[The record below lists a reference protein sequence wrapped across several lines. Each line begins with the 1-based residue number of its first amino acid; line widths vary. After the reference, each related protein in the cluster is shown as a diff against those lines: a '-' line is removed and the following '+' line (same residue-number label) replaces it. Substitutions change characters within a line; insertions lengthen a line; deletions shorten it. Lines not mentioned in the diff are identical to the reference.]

1 MSAAAAAGA
10 APGPISVR
18 RAADDDRPAVLAL
31 LAASLG
37 WERDTTFA
45 EFFAWKHGENPFG
58 PSPAWVAVHDGE
70 IVGFRTFLR
79 WQFEH
84 PDGRRR
90 HAVRAVDT
98 ATAPAFQG
106 KGIFRLL
113 TTTAIEELTAEG
125 VDFVFNT
132 PNDNSRPGY
141 LRMGWSTV
149 GRLPLVAR
157 VAGIGSALRMR
168 ASRVPAER
176 WPVETG
182 AGRDAPAVLADA
194 RVDTLLAS
202 VRAARGFR
210 TAKTAE
216 HLRWRYGL
224 PALGYRAI
232 ALDGDPAAGL
242 AVFRLRR
249 RGAAIEAGISDVLVP
264 DGARGSERRLL
275 RTVARETRADYAIRL
290 RGADGPGAANR
301 VRALVPRSG
310 FVPFP
315 KQGPLLTWRPLADT
329 AAPPGLADLDFSLGD
344 VELL

>member
-1 MSAAAAAGA
+1 MNNP
-10 APGPISVR
+10 PGEVEAR
-18 RAADDDRPAVLAL
+18 RATAADQPAVLAL
-31 LAASLG
+31 LADSLG
-37 WERDTTFA
+37 WERDASFA
-45 EFFAWKHGENPFG
+45 AFFEWKHVENAFG

-84 PDGRRR
+84 PDGRVR

-106 KGIFRLL
+106 RGIFRLL
-113 TTTAIEELTAEG
+113 TMAAVAELTAEP

-157 VAGIGSALRMR
+157 VAGITSAFRMR

-176 WPVETG
+176 WPVGTP
-182 AGRDAPAVLADA
+182 AGRDAAIVLADP
-194 RVDTLLAS
+194 RVRDLLAS
-202 VRAARGFR
+202 IGAPRGLR
-210 TAKTAE
+210 TIKTAE

-224 PALGYRAI
+224 PALGYRALV
-232 ALDGDPAAGL
+232 LDDDPAGGL
-242 AVFRLRR
+242 ALFRLRR
-249 RGAAIEAGISDVLVP
+249 RGAAVEAGISDVLVP
-264 DGARGSERRLL
+264 AGAHATERRLL
-275 RTVARETRADYAIRL
+275 RAVARETGADYAIRL
-290 RGADGPGAANR
+290 GHASGPGVPGR
-301 VRALVPRSG
+301 LRALAPHAG
-310 FVPFP
+310 FLPFP
-315 KQGPLLTWRPLADT
+315 RQGPLLTWRALADT
-329 AAPPGLADLDFSLGD
+329 APAPALADLELCLGD